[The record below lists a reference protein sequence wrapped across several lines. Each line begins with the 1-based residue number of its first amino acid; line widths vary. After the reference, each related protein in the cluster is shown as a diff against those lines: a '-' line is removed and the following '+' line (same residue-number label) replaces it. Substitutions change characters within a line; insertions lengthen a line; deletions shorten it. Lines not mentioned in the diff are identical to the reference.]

1 MNPTGSP
8 EQDMQQ
14 TSSANVQ
21 FFGRLMR
28 PSVHC
33 GRLLADHLAPA
44 LLFASAAFLRC
55 INLLTHVRNGP
66 ADPSLQTWLAHLLQA
81 AHHAVAFLFLALIAT
96 LFLVRRAPR
105 GGRAGPLQMAIA
117 LGGTF
122 VMYIA
127 AVQPATTQD
136 WRVLA
141 AADVLLVL
149 GSGFT
154 IYAAASLRYCFG
166 LAPEARGL
174 VTTGAYRLVR
184 HPLYLGEFVALLG
197 VLLPVLA
204 PSTLVVYALFCVL
217 QATRAALEER
227 VLSATFQDYVNYRRR
242 TPALLPWP
250 RPSC

>member
-1 MNPTGSP
+1 
-8 EQDMQQ
+8 MQQ
-14 TSSANVQ
+14 TSSVNVPYL
-21 FFGRLMR
+21 GRLTR
-28 PSVHC
+28 PWVHF

-44 LLFASAAFLRC
+44 LLFITAAFFRC
-55 INLLTHVRNGP
+55 INLLTHLRQGP
-66 ADPSLQTWLAHLLQA
+66 AEPSFQTWLVHLLQA

-105 GGRAGPLQMAIA
+105 GGRARPLQMAIA
-117 LGGTF
+117 LAGTF

-127 AVQPATTQD
+127 TIQPATTQD

-141 AADVLLVL
+141 AADLFLVL
-149 GSGFT
+149 GLAFT

-184 HPLYLGEFVALLG
+184 HPLYLGEFVAMLG

-204 PSTLVVYALFCVL
+204 PSTLLVYALFCLL
-217 QATRAALEER
+217 QATRALLEER
-227 VLSATFQDYVNYRRR
+227 VLSATFQDYASYRRC

-250 RPSC
+250 RPNC